1 MAKALQLCKTFLL
14 LVLAFALMGFSAC
27 GTQDREDADTD
38 GDGTSVTPPQPVD
51 NSYEIKVIDGQYY
64 MQFRDYSRKSIPGLP
79 GCEVQ
84 ELIIGGP
91 SIGELKRKIEE
102 HDFTDREFNK
112 IKAFPR
118 SGNGIRIFPLDHCFD
133 PVLPDGISVQW
144 IGWFCDRYYYSL
156 GSENGLRGEMFVSN
170 TGGVISGEHEE
181 DYLKKYKSVK
191 YCIEEDGRYVQV
203 YEYYKNISE
212 DDSTEVWDTVPY
224 YVHVYES
231 MEDSGYVLELARL
244 NSRPSTEW
252 ILSFGLQAPSD

>member
-1 MAKALQLCKTFLL
+1 MAKVLQLCKTFLL

-64 MQFRDYSRKSIPGLP
+64 MQFRDYSRYSIPGLP
-79 GCEVQ
+79 HSELQ
-84 ELIIGGP
+84 EMILLIP

-102 HDFTDREFNK
+102 HDFTDGEFNT
-112 IKAFPR
+112 IKRFPR
-118 SGNGIRIFPLDHCFD
+118 NENGIRIFPLDHCFD

-144 IGWFCDRYYYSL
+144 IGWFCDRYYFSFR
-156 GSENGLRGEMFVSN
+156 SEDGLCGEMFVGEDN
-170 TGGVISGEHEE
+170 GGLTSREFG
-181 DYLKKYKSVK
+181 DYLKKYKSVH
-191 YCIEEDGRYVQV
+191 YRMEEDDRYVQV
-203 YEYYKNISE
+203 CEYYKNISE

-224 YVHVYES
+224 YIHAYVYLK
-231 MEDSGYVLELARL
+231 DIAYALDLSGL

-252 ILSFGLQAPSD
+252 LLSFGL